1 MLAPTLPERL
11 AAVRGGIA
19 DAALAA
25 GRNPAELTTVV
36 VTKFQPATL
45 VRELAELGV
54 RDMGESRH
62 QEAQAKAAEL
72 EDLRLR
78 WHFVGQ
84 LQSKKARQVRAYSDV
99 IHSVDR
105 PSLVSVLASETST
118 VDCFVQVALGDDP
131 GRGGVSLAELDAL
144 TEDVAATPGL
154 NLRRSA
160 RNRDARS
167 RACARHPS
175 ACSRSCPPQ
184 EPSRQG
190 CPSTTRQRSPKGRHT
205 YESAPQS
212 RANAPSAVNLDIRS
226 TRWLHA
232 AALDAGF

>member
-154 NLRRSA
+154 NLLGVMAVAPLGEEPRRAFARLRKASERVQSIVPAARAISA
-160 RNRDARS
+160 GMSLDYPAAIAEGATHLRIGTAITGKR
-167 RACARHPS
+167 PV
-175 ACSRSCPPQ
+175 
-184 EPSRQG
+184 
-190 CPSTTRQRSPKGRHT
+190 GR
-205 YESAPQS
+205 
-212 RANAPSAVNLDIRS
+212 
-226 TRWLHA
+226 
-232 AALDAGF
+232 